1 MNKVQIKNIKENC
14 IRNGGGIYDTR
25 NYRYVLGD
33 DGILKRIRLNK
44 LDTTAVYEEG
54 AWETVAHLEER
65 EEIVPTISGINI
77 KSETFCTPWNGHLYC
92 VDIMEDA
99 EERSA
104 WLYRS
109 GMGVKS
115 FMFGYMLKDMDADKF
130 KDLVF
135 SNLPDYIED
144 YEEEYGA

>member
-1 MNKVQIKNIKENC
+1 MKEYKVKPEYQDAWFGGLSTDEIGDAIVTKEE
-14 IRNGGGIYDTR
+14 IE
-25 NYRYVLGD
+25 
-33 DGILKRIRLNK
+33 RLAREW
-44 LDTTAVYEEG
+44 DMSVEELMDQ
-54 AWETVAHLEER
+54 VEEVEN
-65 EEIVPTISGINI
+65 EEIVLKISRIAI

-92 VDIMEDA
+92 VDITEDA
-99 EERSA
+99 KNRGA

-109 GMGVKS
+109 DMGVKS